1 MRSIS
6 SQAAR
11 SIHNIVQAI
20 ILLVFIGVAM
30 YALGFNDTPK
40 QPNQKS
46 PENEKTCESQRT
58 WLILPFA
65 FLTGG
70 LMNLEGF
77 ASTASL
83 LL

>member
-1 MRSIS
+1 MRSIN

-11 SIHNIVQAI
+11 VAFNSFQALILVAFVGIVIYA
-20 ILLVFIGVAM
+20 VGAM
-30 YALGFNDTPK
+30 ETARAAPPK
-40 QPNQKS
+40 A
-46 PENEKTCESQRT
+46 PEKMCVTHKT

-70 LMNLEGF
+70 LMNIDGF
-77 ASTASL
+77 ASTAVL

>member
-11 SIHNIVQAI
+11 SFFNLFQAM
-20 ILLVFIGVAM
+20 ILVAFVGVVI
-30 YALGFNDTPK
+30 YAVMSMEMARGAP
-40 QPNQKS
+40 QQKHA
-46 PENEKTCESQRT
+46 EKMCVSHKT

-70 LMNLEGF
+70 LMNIDGF
-77 ASTASL
+77 ASTAVL